1 LNSIGWF
8 LVIRHTTS
16 FPASIHAPKVL
27 NVSDSWQ
34 NGIEAL
40 RGVAAMSVLLFHCI
54 GLLPWDVSGT
64 PLAIFSVGWIGVDL
78 FFAIS
83 GYVITASAIRQKDR
97 PDYTTYFW
105 RARLS
110 RILPL
115 YYVTTAV
122 FLLAV
127 SSAALDKDAAFQILS
142 HLFLAH
148 NFFQNTAFS
157 VNGVTWSLSV
167 ELQFYALAFF
177 IVPLIARSGR
187 ATLIADY
194 LALLGGVF
202 AYRFACWYWL
212 TKTGASDDAFIH
224 LFSQVPALIDSFA
237 LGALICVLKLPRL
250 TRAQTI
256 LLAFLA
262 FSLLMAIYFIY
273 DANAARYWASLPMTV
288 LFRSLVALF
297 AGVALLLTMSIRTS
311 IAWRPMLELGKI
323 SYGIYLWHLI
333 VLYLVQRHVPFKG
346 TPAVLTIIVLTLL
359 LAKLS
364 HLAIE
369 MPFMRWAHNAQRIPV
384 A

>member
-1 LNSIGWF
+1 MLMA
-8 LVIRHTTS
+8 IRHTIS
-16 FPASIHAPKVL
+16 FPVGAHLSKALSRH
-27 NVSDSWQ
+27 DTWQ
-34 NGIEAL
+34 DGIEVV
-40 RGVAAMSVLLFHCI
+40 RGIAAMSVVLFHCV
-54 GLLPWDVSGT
+54 GLLPWNVSDT
-64 PLAIFSVGWIGVDL
+64 PFAIFGIGWIGVDL

-105 RARLS
+105 RARLA

-122 FLLAV
+122 FLLAA
-127 SSAALDKDAAFQILS
+127 SSAALDKDAPFQILS
-142 HLFLAH
+142 HLFLVH
-148 NFFQNTAFS
+148 NFFQDAAFS
-157 VNGVTWSLSV
+157 INGVTWSLSV
-167 ELQFYALAFF
+167 ELQFYVLAFF

-187 ATLIADY
+187 ANLIAGY
-194 LALLGGVF
+194 IVLFGCVF
-202 AYRFACWYWL
+202 AYRFASWYWL
-212 TKTGASDDAFIH
+212 GKTGAPDDAFIH

-237 LGALICVLKLPRL
+237 LGGLICLLRLPRL
-250 TRAQTI
+250 TRAQTV
-256 LLAFLA
+256 LLAFLG

-273 DANAARYWASLPMTV
+273 DANSARYWRSLPMSV

-297 AGVALLLTMSIRTS
+297 AAVALLLAMSISTS
-311 IAWRPMLELGKI
+311 TVWRPMLALGKI

-333 VLYLVQRHVPFKG
+333 VLYLVQRHAPFKG
-346 TPAVLTIIVLTLL
+346 TVAVVMIIALTMV

-369 MPFMRWAHNAQRIPV
+369 MPFMRWAHNARRTPV

>member
-1 LNSIGWF
+1 MTLNI
-8 LVIRHTTS
+8 V
-16 FPASIHAPKVL
+16 ASCP
-27 NVSDSWQ
+27 DSKDVDKFDPVVAVDGWQ

-40 RGVAAMSVLLFHCI
+40 RGIAAMSVLLFHCV
-54 GLLPWDVSGT
+54 GLLPWNVSGT
-64 PLAIFSVGWIGVDL
+64 PFSIFGVGWIGVDL

-83 GYVITASAIRQKDR
+83 GYVITASATRQKDR
-97 PDYTTYFW
+97 PDYTAYFW
-105 RARLS
+105 RARLA

-115 YYVTTAV
+115 YYFTTAF

-127 SSAALDKDAAFQILS
+127 SSAALDKDAPSQILS
-142 HLFLAH
+142 HLFLIH
-148 NFFQNTAFS
+148 NFFQGAAFS
-157 VNGVTWSLSV
+157 INGVTWSLSV
-167 ELQFYALAFF
+167 ELQFYVLAFF

-187 ATLIADY
+187 ATLITGY
-194 LALLGGVF
+194 LALFGGVL

-212 TKTGASDDAFIH
+212 YKTGASDDAFIH

-237 LGALICVLKLPRL
+237 LGGLICMLKLPRL
-250 TRAQTI
+250 TRAQTV
-256 LLAFLA
+256 LLGFLA

-273 DANAARYWASLPMTV
+273 DANAARYWASLPMAV

-297 AGVALLLTMSIRTS
+297 AGVALLLAMSIRMS
-311 IAWRPMLELGKI
+311 PLWRPMLELGKI

-346 TPAVLTIIVLTLL
+346 TAAVFTIIALTLM
-359 LAKLS
+359 LAKLN

-369 MPFMRWAHNAQRIPV
+369 MPFMRWAHNVRRITT